1 MSVRTL
7 FNTETSFGT
16 VTIKGHT
23 YTGTDLAFEG
33 FKIDNTHN
41 PNHPVVHLVEL
52 GSFGSEESSNM
63 LSQPVTLT
71 GSAAKD
77 LLAEIN
83 SGTIKDLGTDH
94 DHDHGLGSG

>member
-7 FNTETSFGT
+7 FNTESSLST

-23 YTGTDLAFEG
+23 FTGTDLVFEG

-52 GSFGSEESSNM
+52 GSNGSEESHNM
-63 LSQPVTLT
+63 LHHPVTLT
-71 GSAAKD
+71 GMAAKD
-77 LLAEIN
+77 LLANID
-83 SGTIKDLGTDH
+83 SHTLKDLGGDH
-94 DHDHGLGSG
+94 DHDHGLGGG